1 MLPARPVTVRRL
13 VVLAT
18 RRAAGVVDVDVRVV
32 CSSGTYVRALARDLG
47 AGLGVGGHRT
57 ALRRTRVGP
66 YDLAGAHTLEQLA
79 ADMVL
84 LPMADAA
91 RAAFRPDVDAGAAKV
106 MSQSGPLP
114 SLAWRGR
121 SRCSARTVVSSP

>member
-1 MLPARPVTVRRL
+1 M
-13 VVLAT
+13 
-18 RRAAGVVDVDVRVV
+18 DVRVV
-32 CSSGTYVRALARDLG
+32 FSSGDVRPSAPRDLG

-106 MSQSGPLP
+106 MSHGGPLP

-121 SRCSARTVVSSP
+121 SRCSPRTAVSSP